1 MADSYLPEEELK
13 AFIASLPT
21 RRLAS
26 GAIIRNEA
34 GQMLCV
40 KPNYKDGWTIPGGT
54 VEAGEAPK
62 PACFREVLEE
72 VGLDLPA
79 GRLLVIFHGLQA
91 GIWGDST
98 YYMYDG
104 GTIPADTPISLQ
116 EEELTDYRWVAP
128 EDLDTYFGSRHA
140 ARLRQAYR
148 ALETGEVVELSSAD
162 LAAAR

>member
-1 MADSYLPEEELK
+1 MVDSYLPEEELK

-26 GAIIRNEA
+26 GAVIRNEA

-62 PACFREVLEE
+62 PGCFREVLEE
-72 VGLDLPA
+72 VGLELPE
-79 GRLLVIFHGLQA
+79 GRLLTVFHGLRQ

-98 YYMYDG
+98 YYLYDG
-104 GTIPADTPISLQ
+104 GVIASDTPIRLQ
-116 EEELTDYRWVAP
+116 EEELTEYRWVAP
-128 EDLDTYFGSRHA
+128 VDFDAYFGHKQA
-140 ARLRQAYR
+140 TRLRYAYR
-148 ALETGEVVELSSAD
+148 ALETGEVVELSSD
-162 LAAAR
+162 QL